1 MEHAVIA
8 IFDNYSQAQRAK
20 NELLQAGFPS
30 TDVQMS
36 PPDEREES
44 RRSALGSSDT
54 ARDDDD
60 SGWSIG
66 KFFRSLFG
74 SEDDTHRQHADTYS
88 EAMRRGSY
96 MVSVDANS
104 EEQQERASAV
114 LLNCDPVD
122 IEGRSQAW
130 RNQGWSGYDSTAPL
144 YTQEEIA
151 RERQGYAASG
161 GAAAFG
167 TGMPGATGMA
177 PGAESGMTAATGM
190 ATGADSGMTGTSG
203 MQEQTRVPGMEDSLA
218 SRNRVGQGS
227 GVRSFQRMAGPSYG
241 DDATLLGRSAADSS
255 IQRPDANVGYVA
267 SDNLANSDL
276 TGGGQANVDT
286 AGEGMITGGRTGASV
301 GSDRMTSD
309 SASSGNLLNDDS
321 SYRNHWQNSYANA
334 GGRYEDYAPAYQYGS
349 TLAEDERYRGHQWND
364 IEPHVRS
371 DWESRNSGSPWERAR
386 EAVRYGWEKMTH

>member
-8 IFDNYSQAQRAK
+8 IFDDYSQAQRAK
-20 NELLQAGFPS
+20 DELLKAGFPS
-30 TDVQMS
+30 NDVQMS
-36 PPDEREES
+36 PSDEREES
-44 RRSALGSSDT
+44 RRSALGLGDT

-74 SEDDTHRQHADTYS
+74 TENDTHRQHADTYS

-96 MVSVDANS
+96 MVSVDADS
-104 EEQQERASAV
+104 EDQQERASAV

-144 YTQEEIA
+144 YTQDDIA
-151 RERQGYAASG
+151 RERQSYAAGG
-161 GAAAFG
+161 GAAAFD
-167 TGMPGATGMA
+167 TGVPGATGL
-177 PGAESGMTAATGM
+177 AA
-190 ATGADSGMTGTSG
+190 AADSGMTSALG
-203 MQEQTRVPGMEDSLA
+203 MQDQTRIPGMDDSLA
-218 SRNRVGQGS
+218 LRNRVGQGG
-227 GVRSFQRMAGPSYG
+227 GVRTFQRMAQPSYG
-241 DDATLLGRSAADSS
+241 DDATPRGRNAVDTSS
-255 IQRPDANVGYVA
+255 QRQDANVGYAA
-267 SDNLANSDL
+267 SDNLANGDL
-276 TGGGQANVDT
+276 TGGGQANVDVASAGMTT
-286 AGEGMITGGRTGASV
+286 ADTTGSSVASGRMA
-301 GSDRMTSD
+301 SD
-309 SASSGNLLNDDS
+309 SALPGNMLNDDS
-321 SYRNHWQNSYANA
+321 SYRSHWQNSYASA

-349 TLAEDERYRGHQWND
+349 TLADDERYRGYQWND